1 MKHSRKQVLVS
12 AESVTKEYRTAD
24 STNTPLSNI
33 SFDGKA
39 GEMVL
44 LLGPSGSGKS
54 TFLMLLAGLIP
65 PTTGDIILFGKRI
78 VEFSQEDFQS
88 LRSRSIGFVFQN
100 FLLIDWLTAEENIG
114 IVLHFSGNDSDTL
127 RDRTYAMLRK
137 LRIDHLAKK
146 YPSQM
151 SHGEQQRV
159 AIARA
164 FVLEPQL
171 ILADEP
177 TAALEFSQGL
187 EVVDMLHAY
196 AKERGSCVVVASHDL
211 RIRPRADRVI
221 SIENGHFR

>member
-1 MKHSRKQVLVS
+1 M
-12 AESVTKEYRTAD
+12 
-24 STNTPLSNI
+24 
-33 SFDGKA
+33 
-39 GEMVL
+39 
-44 LLGPSGSGKS
+44 
-54 TFLMLLAGLIP
+54 
-65 PTTGDIILFGKRI
+65 LFGKRI
-78 VEFSQEDFQS
+78 VEFSQDDLQG

-100 FLLIDWLTAEENIG
+100 FLLVDWLTAEENIG
-114 IVLHFSGNDSDTL
+114 IVLHFSGTDSDAV
-127 RDRTYAMLRK
+127 RDRTHAILRK